1 MPTTNF
7 NVQVFQDDG
16 DIKHATVKD
25 TQDPPRFEPLT
36 VTVRESDSIHVKG
49 QTLISNAFKNLIDD
63 AGSFHGVVAV
73 TWEMQTF
80 VDPETGIEYQAPI
93 EQDTVIVAS

>member
-7 NVQVFQDDG
+7 KVDVFKEDDE
-16 DIKHATVKD
+16 IKHAKVTD
-25 TQDPPRFEPLT
+25 TQDPPRFQSLT

-49 QTLISNAFKNLIDD
+49 QTLISNAFENLIENP
-63 AGSFHGVVAV
+63 GSFHGVVAV

-80 VDPETGIEYQAPI
+80 TDPETGIEYQAPI